1 MVLNHKKA
9 AIIGAGP
16 VGLTMAVL
24 LQQKGVEVKV
34 YERDVN
40 AQTRVWGGTLDLH
53 KESGQ
58 KAMKKAGLLDKYY
71 EMALPMGIKVS
82 DEHCNILFTK
92 EITPENQYDN
102 PEINRNHLREILL
115 DSLADDTVI
124 WDMNFTGMEEN
135 NGKWLLHFKDKP
147 DVTVDLVIGANGG
160 MSRVRKY
167 VTDTEV
173 EETGTFIIQGDVPQ
187 PEKTCPE
194 FFEWC
199 DEKRPMAAFEGN
211 LLVANPFNNGALT
224 YGVIFKKPEE
234 WKDGC
239 TLDFQNTEQVR
250 QFLAKRFS
258 AWNELYQ
265 QLFLSTSFFVGL
277 PTRKIS
283 LDQPWK
289 DNHSLP
295 VTLIGDAAHLMPP
308 FAGQGVNSGL
318 MDALI
323 LSEYLIEGNYQSIE
337 EAIDAYEQKMFLYA
351 KEAQEE
357 SSKNELEMRDPGFS
371 FTSLIQ

>member
-1 MVLNHKKA
+1 MVLKYKKV

-16 VGLTMAVL
+16 VGLTMAIL
-24 LQQKGVEVKV
+24 LQQKGVEVNV
-34 YERDVN
+34 YERDKN

-53 KESGQ
+53 RESGQ

-71 EMALPMGIKVS
+71 DIALPMGIKIA
-82 DEHCNILFTK
+82 DEHGNILFTK

-102 PEINRNHLREILL
+102 PEINRNHLREMLMG
-115 DSLADDTVI
+115 SLSDNTVI

-135 NGKWLLHFKDKP
+135 DGKWLLHFKDKP
-147 DVTVDLVIGANGG
+147 DINADLVIGANGG
-160 MSRVRKY
+160 MSKVRRY
-167 VTDTEV
+167 ITDAEA
-173 EETGTFIIQGDVPQ
+173 EETGTFIIQGDIPQ
-187 PEKTCPE
+187 PEKACPE

-199 DEKRPMAAFEGN
+199 DGKRPMAAFEGN
-211 LLVANPFNNGALT
+211 LLVANPYNNGALT
-224 YGVIFKKPEE
+224 YGVIFKKPDE
-234 WKDGC
+234 WKDGPG
-239 TLDFQNTEQVR
+239 LDFQNTEQVR
-250 QFLAKRFS
+250 QFLVRRFS

-277 PTRKIS
+277 PTRRIL
-283 LDQPWK
+283 LDKSWK
-289 DNHSLP
+289 ENRSLP

-318 MDALI
+318 MDTLI
-323 LSEYLIEGNYQSIE
+323 LSENLTEEKYQNIN
-337 EAIDAYEQKMFLYA
+337 EAIDAYEQKMFIYA

-371 FTSLIQ
+371 FTSLIR

>member
-147 DVTVDLVIGANGG
+147 DVTANLVIGANGG

-199 DEKRPMAAFEGN
+199 DGKRPMAAFEGN

-277 PTRKIS
+277 PTRKIP

-289 DNHSLP
+289 DNRSLP

-337 EAIDAYEQKMFLYA
+337 EAIDAYEQKMFIYA